1 MDSKQFTQSFRLH
14 VVTIMVKSKT
24 AAGAIT
30 VANIV
35 AKWRVAMVKSRT
47 ADAIAAVANFERT
60 ILEIILLVAYL
71 PAFPKCICVVGQL
84 PFVMAL
90 VEYFHLESTMC
101 TYLVKLQVWPFVNF
115 RSLDFIELASLVIDF
130 GYR

>member
-1 MDSKQFTQSFRLH
+1 
-14 VVTIMVKSKT
+14 MVKSKT
-24 AAGAIT
+24 AADAIT
-30 VANIV
+30 VTNTV
-35 AKWRVAMVKSRT
+35 AKWQVTMVKSRT
-47 ADAIAAVANFERT
+47 TDAIAAVANFERT
-60 ILEIILLVAYL
+60 ILKIILLVAYL

-90 VEYFHLESTMC
+90 VEYFHLGSTMC

-115 RSLDFIELASLVIDF
+115 RSLDFIEVASLVIEL